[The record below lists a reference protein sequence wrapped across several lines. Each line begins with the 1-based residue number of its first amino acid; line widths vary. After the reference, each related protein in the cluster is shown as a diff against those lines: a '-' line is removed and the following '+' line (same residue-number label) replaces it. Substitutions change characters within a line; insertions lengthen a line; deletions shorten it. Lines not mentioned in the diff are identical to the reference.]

1 MSENM
6 GEERQSEMDRAQQDL
21 MDGYLK
27 GVQNEAPKLPSNFSW
42 LVMRRILLVKANRA
56 QRRAVW
62 EASLVTLATL
72 GSAALLFLAYTQYTG
87 VQALAVPTAGLLILP
102 AAAVFSLV
110 FLIDAAASVYW
121 NGRDS
126 I

>member
-1 MSENM
+1 MS
-6 GEERQSEMDRAQQDL
+6 EERQSEMDRAQQDL

-27 GVQNEAPKLPSNFSW
+27 GARNEEPKLPSNFSW
-42 LVMRRILLVKANRA
+42 LVMRRILLEKANRA

-62 EASLVTLATL
+62 EACLVTLATL
-72 GSAALLFLAYTQYTG
+72 ASATLLSLAYTQYTG

-102 AAAVFSLV
+102 AAAVFFLV
-110 FLIDAAASVYW
+110 FLIDAAVNVYW
-121 NGRDS
+121 NGGDS